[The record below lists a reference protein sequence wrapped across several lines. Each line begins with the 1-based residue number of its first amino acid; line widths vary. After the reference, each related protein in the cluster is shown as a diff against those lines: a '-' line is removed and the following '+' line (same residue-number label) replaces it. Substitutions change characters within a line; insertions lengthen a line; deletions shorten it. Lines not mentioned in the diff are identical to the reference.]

1 MLVEFSLSVAST
13 ITCKKKDL
21 IKHLTKKYSWFFS
34 FFSED
39 ITG

>member
-1 MLVEFSLSVAST
+1 MLVAST
-13 ITCKKKDL
+13 VTCKKKEL
-21 IKHLTKKYSWFFS
+21 IKHLTKKYKYSWVFT